1 MLYKN
6 LVIRAGEAPEK
17 VVERLNEELANGW
30 HSSSSISF
38 GGIMII
44 TLEYTDP
51 RIHSLNA
58 KALDLVEVVAAGIE
72 EAIEKIEPTLI
83 EQAKV
88 EVKALFRGAVTEGA
102 RNAIGNMRELWVEGR
117 ARMGRGG
124 NEEPEEQEVIPP
136 AEAPLPEL
144 HAVGASGIATEIRER
159 KKKEKVS

>member
-102 RNAIGNMRELWVEGR
+102 RNAIGN
-117 ARMGRGG
+117 
-124 NEEPEEQEVIPP
+124 
-136 AEAPLPEL
+136 
-144 HAVGASGIATEIRER
+144 R
-159 KKKEKVS
+159 KHGSHLLFFYRSLKSRNFLTQCIKNICFFDCHTMC